1 MAIVEALTELE
12 ARWLR
17 QGEETGATIW
27 TDSMSSIDAIFA
39 PVISQPLALEA
50 HNLILKLQRQG
61 HPISLRWIPG
71 HKDHTGNE
79 LADYLA
85 KAGRS
90 LPLQTP
96 APSLFTPPGLVKS
109 RIREKFRK
117 AWTLE
122 WQLHTRYRHSRLMLP
137 KPNLTELIPQG
148 APPLPISK
156 GQLQLLIEIVT
167 GHDLLGKHLVHWHED
182 QTPICRLCKKA
193 EETYHHLIFDCE
205 SLCQPRHFHPCD
217 PGVDP
222 LVYFKQLLHFTSF
235 NQISSLRQSNIT

>member
-12 ARWLR
+12 AKWLR

-96 APSLFTPPGLVKS
+96 APSLFTPPQ
-109 RIREKFRK
+109 
-117 AWTLE
+117 A
-122 WQLHTRYRHSRLMLP
+122 
-137 KPNLTELIPQG
+137 
-148 APPLPISK
+148 
-156 GQLQLLIEIVT
+156 
-167 GHDLLGKHLVHWHED
+167 
-182 QTPICRLCKKA
+182 
-193 EETYHHLIFDCE
+193 
-205 SLCQPRHFHPCD
+205 
-217 PGVDP
+217 
-222 LVYFKQLLHFTSF
+222 
-235 NQISSLRQSNIT
+235 